1 MQNNQ
6 DITILQPPFL
16 KDFDSKKWLQFQRDL
31 KIYVARGGT
40 ANWTTL
46 VEPSLLKTLR
56 LTARIGEE
64 ATPEELHEAL
74 NKKFAASTTQ
84 AYYDQLKEMKLEVL
98 TPTAL
103 VKYTADFQEIVDRH
117 PDFGDDEHVAAMFLR
132 GLKIPRLSERT
143 RSEVDTAGKKSDL
156 EFVIQQTFTE
166 LEEMVAI
173 KDEVLKYSKSF
184 GLSVRQ
190 FKPSWTGGKRRRA
203 EEPLDR
209 KPIRC
214 HRCGKLGHKAANC
227 RSLPDKPSQSTKTT
241 SNEKRHSFTKS
252 TGNKNFSVYLAL
264 CLNEFE
270 KGFDT
275 PGLVDT
281 GSELNIMS
289 RELWEM
295 LDPKGKIEK
304 EITDIILE
312 LADGSTRK
320 VSERVRILV
329 KMVGAMDK
337 QIEFWADFI
346 LLDIKSEARHKVI
359 IGSETASNVG
369 LIDLTLPIKT
379 DKYCWIG

>member
-1 MQNNQ
+1 M
-6 DITILQPPFL
+6 QPPFL

-166 LEEMVAI
+166 
-173 KDEVLKYSKSF
+173 
-184 GLSVRQ
+184 
-190 FKPSWTGGKRRRA
+190 
-203 EEPLDR
+203 
-209 KPIRC
+209 
-214 HRCGKLGHKAANC
+214 
-227 RSLPDKPSQSTKTT
+227 
-241 SNEKRHSFTKS
+241 
-252 TGNKNFSVYLAL
+252 
-264 CLNEFE
+264 
-270 KGFDT
+270 
-275 PGLVDT
+275 
-281 GSELNIMS
+281 
-289 RELWEM
+289 
-295 LDPKGKIEK
+295 
-304 EITDIILE
+304 
-312 LADGSTRK
+312 
-320 VSERVRILV
+320 
-329 KMVGAMDK
+329 
-337 QIEFWADFI
+337 
-346 LLDIKSEARHKVI
+346 
-359 IGSETASNVG
+359 
-369 LIDLTLPIKT
+369 
-379 DKYCWIG
+379 